1 MYIVMG
7 EIQEG
12 GEVPYTTTIVASRD
26 SMLGLLIVF
35 WMKEWLNIEALVL
48 ADLEK
53 TSSLV
58 ISSLGICKTSY
69 DLNFTKLSLV
79 KST

>member
-1 MYIVMG
+1 MYIIMG

-12 GEVPYTTTIVASRD
+12 GEVLYTTTIAASRD
-26 SMLGLLIVF
+26 SMLGILICF

-53 TSSLV
+53 MSFLV
-58 ISSLGICKTSY
+58 ISSLGTCKISY
-69 DLNFTKLSLV
+69 DLNIAKLSFA